1 MAVDG
6 PKGPLYEV
14 KPGVFELSRL
24 ANALIVPT
32 GVAASKAH
40 VFKKSWNKAI
50 LPWPF
55 TRLVIY
61 FDEPLESLEKN
72 ADPKDPD
79 LAKSL
84 ASSLFNA
91 HQQAAK
97 LIAAE

>member
-1 MAVDG
+1 VWCNI
-6 PKGPLYEV
+6 ECRIFNW
-14 KPGVFELSRL
+14 GVFGH
-24 ANALIVPT
+24 NV
-32 GVAASKAH
+32 
-40 VFKKSWNKAI
+40 
-50 LPWPF
+50 
-55 TRLVIY
+55 LVIY